1 MQTEVT
7 ENQRPFLNRLLT
19 IVTVLL
25 TASLVISFYLIY
37 RINPNIGN
45 GANQIAPNI
54 VPTIINGITTST
66 SIIIGFSATIIGI
79 MMRDFFQE
87 NRKAKFIMI
96 TYIAASFIYVTA
108 LLPFAYFWMT
118 IDLVTAWKFALIGLF
133 AALFVMLF
141 VFLFFLIVHVN
152 PPKRKQLNPTT
163 QTNQTTSPE
172 NNQAD
177 AIKDNTKTVNII
189 INM

>member
-1 MQTEVT
+1 M
-7 ENQRPFLNRLLT
+7 
-19 IVTVLL
+19 I
-25 TASLVISFYLIY
+25 
-37 RINPNIGN
+37 
-45 GANQIAPNI
+45 
-54 VPTIINGITTST
+54 
-66 SIIIGFSATIIGI
+66 
-79 MMRDFFQE
+79 RDFFQE

-96 TYIAASFIYVTA
+96 AYIAFSFVYVTA
-108 LLPFAYFWMT
+108 LLPSAYYMMT
-118 IDLVTAWKFALIGLF
+118 IDLVTAWKYALIALF

-177 AIKDNTKTVNII
+177 AIKDNAKTVKIT